1 MLANK
6 NPVAEYDQY
15 YYGRREQYATV
26 ALLCTIIRT
35 HHYNISYKVST
46 VRGCGGELES
56 SQIHAKQTIVL
67 LLFLLL

>member
-26 ALLCTIIRT
+26 ALLCTIRT
-35 HHYNISYKVST
+35 YTIIIYRIKFRRCAAAEENSRVRRST
-46 VRGCGGELES
+46 PNRR
-56 SQIHAKQTIVL
+56 
-67 LLFLLL
+67 